1 MLFFFYFTVLLLRLL
16 FSFKIKN
23 LINIERGM
31 NLYYDAI
38 DWLGGYPYESA
49 SKDEILSMVGDK
61 FKLLN
66 SYSTYN
72 SIGLLGTGCAEY
84 IFQKK

>member
-1 MLFFFYFTVLLLRLL
+1 
-16 FSFKIKN
+16 
-23 LINIERGM
+23 M

>member
-1 MLFFFYFTVLLLRLL
+1 LFA
-16 FSFKIKN
+16 FKINN
-23 LINIERGM
+23 LINIDRGM

-49 SKDEILSMVGDK
+49 SKDEILNMVGDK

-66 SYSTYN
+66 SYSTSYK
-72 SIGLLGTGCAEY
+72 IGLLGTGCAEY
-84 IFQKK
+84 VFQRK

>member
-1 MLFFFYFTVLLLRLL
+1 
-16 FSFKIKN
+16 
-23 LINIERGM
+23 M

-49 SKDEILSMVGDK
+49 SKYEIIHMVGDK
-61 FKLLN
+61 FKLIR

-72 SIGLLGTGCAEY
+72 NIGLLGTGCAEY